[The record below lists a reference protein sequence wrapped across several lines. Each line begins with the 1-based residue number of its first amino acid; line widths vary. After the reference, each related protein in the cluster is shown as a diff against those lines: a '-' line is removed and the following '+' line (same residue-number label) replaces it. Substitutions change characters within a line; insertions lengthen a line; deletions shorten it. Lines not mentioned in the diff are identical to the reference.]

1 MNKIDKSGCIVFNK
15 DKTKVALIYRD
26 FRNDY
31 TFPKGHI
38 ENNESLIECAIRETE
53 EEIKI
58 KPIIENENQCYIETY
73 ESFEGI
79 VNVYY
84 YIAYDGGIS
93 DNKSLDTHEVLWTS
107 IDDVENKLSYDS
119 TIKMWKK
126 IKENLDEH

>member
-1 MNKIDKSGCIVFNK
+1 MDKIDKSGCIVFNK

-31 TFPKGHI
+31 TFPKGHV
-38 ENNESLIECAIRETE
+38 EKNESLIECAIRETE

-58 KPIIENENQCYIETY
+58 KPIIENEKQCYIETY

-79 VNVYY
+79 INVHY
-84 YIAYDGGIS
+84 YIAYDGGMS
-93 DNKSLDTHEVLWTS
+93 DNDSLDTHEVLWTN
-107 IDDVENKLSYDS
+107 IDDVENKLSYES

-126 IKENLDEH
+126 VKENLDER

>member
-1 MNKIDKSGCIVFNK
+1 MNKIDKSGCIVFSK

-79 VNVYY
+79 VNAYY
-84 YIAYDGGIS
+84 YIAYDGGVS
-93 DNKSLDTHEVLWTS
+93 DNKSLDTHDVIWTDIKEVYS
-107 IDDVENKLSYDS
+107 KLSYNS
-119 TIKMWKK
+119 TKEMWKQ
-126 IKENLDEH
+126 IKESL